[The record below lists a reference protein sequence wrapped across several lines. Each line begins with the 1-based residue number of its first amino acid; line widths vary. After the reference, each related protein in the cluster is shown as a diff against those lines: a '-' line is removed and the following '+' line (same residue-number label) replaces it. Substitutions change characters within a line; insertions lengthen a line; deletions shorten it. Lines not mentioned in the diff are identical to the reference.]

1 MYTPIRV
8 GTNGGFFL
16 NRDVLN
22 VTRCVVFSIIQDGG
36 SGDSKGKS
44 KHSKTNKNTVFKEKK
59 IKRTQNFPTFCL
71 AQWKTN
77 SLKWNNDELTF
88 NKRNAAWTTSND
100 L

>member
-1 MYTPIRV
+1 MMAYLNPYNALSRIDETAKRNLNMTCIHPYELARMV
-8 GTNGGFFL
+8 AFL

-59 IKRTQNFPTFCL
+59 
-71 AQWKTN
+71 
-77 SLKWNNDELTF
+77 
-88 NKRNAAWTTSND
+88 
-100 L
+100 